1 MSFERKDFLSPLFVF
16 LSLDSWIPILI
27 KGYNPMF
34 FIFVLQLPHFGEE
47 TPFKMAPVFFFFFF
61 PSSFV
66 ILWHFF
72 IFWHK
77 MFLCIQPHGKW
88 YLETKIWEE
97 KLHLQC
103 FLSLHLL
110 PIIFVFSKF
119 LLVFFFFPLSHSFN
133 IYLFG
138 CGMWLLVAECEPWL
152 QHVGSS
158 SLNRD
163 WTQALCT
170 GSSES

>member
-1 MSFERKDFLSPLFVF
+1 
-16 LSLDSWIPILI
+16 
-27 KGYNPMF
+27 MF

-61 PSSFV
+61 PSSLV

-119 LLVFFFFPLSHSFN
+119 LLVFFFFFFSLSLTLLIF
-133 IYLFG
+133 IYLAVA
-138 CGMWLLVAECEPWL
+138 CDSWLQHVNPWL

-158 SLNRD
+158 SLTRD
-163 WTQALCT
+163 
-170 GSSES
+170 